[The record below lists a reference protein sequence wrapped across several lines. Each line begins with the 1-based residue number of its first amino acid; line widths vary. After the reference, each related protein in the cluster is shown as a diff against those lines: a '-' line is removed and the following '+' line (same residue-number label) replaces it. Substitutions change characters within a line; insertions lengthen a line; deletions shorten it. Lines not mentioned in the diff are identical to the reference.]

1 MIKMVFCVRRRSD
14 LPEEEFYKYWLQK
27 HGPLVKSQT
36 SALKIRRY
44 VQSHTA
50 LDDLGATVRE
60 GRGMKLPDFD
70 GLAEVWWDSYQDL
83 MSALESQEGQKASV
97 LLAEDEARFIDMEA
111 STIFFTEEHVVVDS

>member
-14 LPEEEFYKYWLQK
+14 LPKEEFYNYWLRQ

-44 VQSHTA
+44 VQSHTT
-50 LDDLGATVRE
+50 LHDLGATVRE
-60 GRGMKLPDFD
+60 GRGMTLPDFD

-83 MSALESQEGQKASV
+83 LSALESQKGQQASV

-111 STIFFTEEHVVVDS
+111 STIFFTEEHVVEGY